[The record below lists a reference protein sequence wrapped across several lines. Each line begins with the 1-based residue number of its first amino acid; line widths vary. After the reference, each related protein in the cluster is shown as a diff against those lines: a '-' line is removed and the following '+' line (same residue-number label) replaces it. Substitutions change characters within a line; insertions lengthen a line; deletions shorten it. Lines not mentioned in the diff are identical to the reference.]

1 VKIVKYYTPETGRRT
16 GALVRERVVDLEP
29 LVSTAGVD
37 LRTRPDHLLIG
48 DVLGLPPEQL
58 QALAAR
64 VEEKAR
70 LGSRLA
76 YRLDEVELLAP
87 VEAQNKV
94 LCQVVNYRAHGQE
107 ADIKPPAKP
116 FFFYKPYSSLATD
129 GAPLWEIAASRKLD
143 FECELALVIGRT
155 AKNVA
160 PREALSHIAAYAVMN
175 DVSYRDLQFN
185 EDAPSLNASFG
196 RNWTKGKGLDGA
208 CVIGPWLT
216 TADEVPDPY
225 RLELTTHVN
234 GELAQHAAADE
245 MLLRLPEL
253 IHEASVGATLYPG
266 DVIATGTPAGVGL
279 GTARFLHAGDEV
291 TCAVTGLGALRNRVV
306 LETGAPAR
314 AGSAPGGRFSAEGV
328 RA

>member
-1 VKIVKYYTPETGRRT
+1 VKIVKFHTAATGRRT
-16 GALVRERVVDLEP
+16 GALVGEHVVDLER
-29 LVSTAGVD
+29 LVSTAGAD
-37 LRTRPDHLLIG
+37 LRTRPDHVLIG
-48 DVLGLPPEQL
+48 DVLSLPAVRLRALGDRVGQEVERGS
-58 QALAAR
+58 ALAH
-64 VEEKAR
+64 
-70 LGSRLA
+70 RLA
-76 YRLDEVELLAP
+76 DVELLAP

-129 GAPLWEIAASRKLD
+129 GSPLWEIAASRKLD

-155 AKNVA
+155 AKDV
-160 PREALSHIAAYAVMN
+160 PPQEAMSHVAAYAVMN

-216 TADEVPDPY
+216 TADEIDDPY
-225 RLELTTHVN
+225 QLELTTHVN
-234 GELAQHAAADE
+234 GRLAQSAKADE
-245 MLLRLPEL
+245 MLLRLPQL
-253 IHEASVGATLYPG
+253 IHEASVGATLHPG

-279 GTARFLHAGDEV
+279 GTDLYLHADDEV
-291 TCAVTGLGALRNRVV
+291 TCAVSGLGRLRNRVV
-306 LETGAPAR
+306 SEVG
-314 AGSAPGGRFSAEGV
+314 GSRTATSIKEV